1 MVLHGFLGG
10 RRAGLDDAG
19 TLPKW
24 NLLDEQVRQEA
35 HEYIDRV
42 KPDLMVLA
50 WPCRLWS
57 PLQSLNYRTV
67 EEKAILGRKRQ
78 QERPLLDFVNEAALK
93 QRRRGGAVLG
103 ENPWLSRA
111 WG

>member
-1 MVLHGFLGG
+1 M
-10 RRAGLDDAG
+10 
-19 TLPKW
+19 
-24 NLLDEQVRQEA
+24 
-35 HEYIDRV
+35 

-50 WPCRLWS
+50 WPCRLYS

-103 ENPWLSRA
+103 ENRWLSRA
-111 WG
+111 WDEDAIRGAFEGDGMSHGRVDMCMYNLKRPDTKQF